1 MKKNLFTPLFLE
13 GEKLFITAHL
23 ALFLDRVIIKFMKSD
38 EKKAKRL
45 NLLLFQLGELVKDPP
60 TALDIE
66 DWKKNVEYVM
76 QEIRDISDHV
86 YDRLDDLVTEVVRIG
101 EEHIHQIDMDE
112 APSVVAR
119 SGELYFTQIAYLNS
133 EINMLKSL

>member
-1 MKKNLFTPLFLE
+1 
-13 GEKLFITAHL
+13 
-23 ALFLDRVIIKFMKSD
+23 MKSD